1 MNSQLQ
7 FEISELR
14 QQSIQSLLGGI
25 GLIMASLVIASLLP
39 TLLVQYVYTDQA
51 ALMGGETPFW
61 LQNGSMIVFGIGVL
75 YFFYV
80 LAMASMNSRK
90 IAMLKQQLAMVGSEA
105 NFSRKELAAQEKEL
119 ASLEKMVDEALDSSA
134 KVAKSPRRG
143 RGRPAKK

>member
-7 FEISELR
+7 FEINEMR

-25 GLIMASLVIASLLP
+25 GVIMASLVIASLLP
-39 TLLVQYVYTDQA
+39 TLLVQFVYTDQA

-61 LQNGSMIVFGIGVL
+61 LQNGSMIVFGVGVL

-80 LAMASMNSRK
+80 LAMSSMNSRR
-90 IAMLKQQLAMVGSEA
+90 IAMLKQQLTMVGGEA
-105 NFSRKELAAQEKEL
+105 HFSSKELAAQEKEL
-119 ASLEKMVDEALDSSA
+119 ASLEKMVDKALDTPA
-134 KVAKSPRRG
+134 KAAQSPRRG